1 MKTKIYNIL
10 DKHRLK
16 ININLDDNEYNFLD
30 EDLFKIAGRINKKRS
45 FLFVSTLLGKH
56 IPVNPKLSIA
66 TGRLLGLKMARE
78 ILDFRSPLKS
88 IIAQNIKDKKI
99 KDEEYYKIDQTKIEL
114 EDNTLFLGF
123 AETATALAH
132 SVFDGFKGNISYIHT
147 TRDKLIDLESFLQFD
162 EEHSHAVGH
171 FLYLENED
179 AFKNAKRIVL
189 IDDEMTTGRT
199 GLNFIKE
206 LNKRYENKEYI
217 ILSLLDWRSKRDKD
231 LYKQFEKENN
241 IKIKTITLLSGE
253 IKLEVLD
260 DKKALKAEYAKDNFD
275 KNKGVN
281 YICLNEEL
289 DFKKH
294 IYKKSIDEEY
304 ELSYLVDSGRFL
316 IDFKKEEK
324 LNEKLKTLAQK
335 LKEFRTFEDSLC
347 MGSEE
352 FMYIPMKIAS
362 YMGDNIAF
370 QSTTQSPIFPMNK
383 ENYGAK
389 NAFKF
394 KNFKNLSNTNYFYN
408 MDTNKYKEVF
418 FFVEGVQKSSHLDDV
433 IKELKRAGFEKI
445 NMVLFTSLNN

>member
-1 MKTKIYNIL
+1 MNTKIYNIL

-16 ININLDDNEYNFLD
+16 VNINLEDNEYDFLD

-56 IPVNPKLSIA
+56 IPVDPKLSIA

-78 ILDFRSPLKS
+78 ILDFKSPLKS
-88 IIAQNIKDKKI
+88 IIAKSIKEKTI
-99 KDEEYYKIDQTKIEL
+99 KSEEYFKLDEIKIEL
-114 EDNTLFLGF
+114 KENTLFLGF

-132 SVFDGFKGNISYIHT
+132 SVFDGFKGNASYIHT

-179 AFKNAKRIVL
+179 VFKNSKRIVL

-206 LNKRYENKEYI
+206 LNKRYKNKEYV
-217 ILSLLDWRSKRDKD
+217 ILSLLDWRSKRDKEV
-231 LYKQFEKENN
+231 YKQFEKENN
-241 IKIKTITLLSGE
+241 INIKTITLLSGE

-260 DKKALKAEYAKDNFD
+260 DNKILKPEYQNGNFD

-289 DFKKH
+289 EFKNH

-304 ELSYLVDSGRFL
+304 KLSYLVDSGRFL
-316 IDFKKEEK
+316 IDAKKEK
-324 LNEKLKTLAQK
+324 QLDEKLKILAKK

-352 FMYIPMKIAS
+352 FMYIPMKISS

-370 QSTTQSPIFPMNK
+370 QSTTQSPIYPLDK
-383 ENYGAK
+383 DNYGAK
-389 NAFKF
+389 NAYKF

-408 MDTNKYKEVF
+408 MDTDKYKEVF
-418 FFVEGVQKSSHLDDV
+418 FFIEGVKNQSHLDDV

-445 NMVLFTSLNN
+445 NIVIFTNLND